1 MVDFFP
7 RQTIEWR
14 VRELSSLRRLAVS
27 LVGMAVITG
36 VVVHLYRWLVLSYR
50 PANLWLFFALAA
62 VFVILLLGMA
72 TAHLGNHT
80 VPQWLWRAPLFAVV
94 EGMTEAAV
102 GALLIA
108 AGMERIGS
116 QLAQWHD
123 WPSMALHIVLR
134 RTVAIVVFAMV
145 LAVVVQWVRYILL
158 KREHRESTA
167 IAVAKEH
174 E

>member
-14 VRELSSLRRLAVS
+14 VRELSSFRRLAVS

-50 PANLWLFFALAA
+50 PASLWLFFALAA
-62 VFVILLLGMA
+62 GFVLLLLGMT

-80 VPQWLWRAPLFAVV
+80 VRQWLWRVPLFAVV
-94 EGMTEAAV
+94 ESVTEAVV

-108 AGMERIGS
+108 AGVERIGS
-116 QLAQWHD
+116 QLAEWHD
-123 WPSMALHIVLR
+123 WPSMALHIVIR
-134 RTVAIVVFAMV
+134 RTLAIVIFAV
-145 LAVVVQWVRYILL
+145 ILAVVVQWVRFILL

-167 IAVAKEH
+167 IAVAKDH
-174 E
+174 D